1 MLKQCLERLQL
12 PQGYD
17 FASICNRT
25 GRIPPMFL
33 RSRAFPPGFIAPC
46 LPTIAPQPPSGPMWL
61 HELKH
66 DGFRVIARKEG
77 KQVKLYSRPGNV
89 TYSVFWIPSD
99 CSSQCNKLNMYVLF
113 REISWIS
120 SRGMRPCL

>member
-1 MLKQCLERLQL
+1 MRLPTPTLKQCLERLQL

-61 HELKH
+61 HESKRCLAA
-66 DGFRVIARKEG
+66 RVG
-77 KQVKLYSRPGNV
+77 KWVELLRHFLQDLDVG
-89 TYSVFWIPSD
+89 
-99 CSSQCNKLNMYVLF
+99 
-113 REISWIS
+113 
-120 SRGMRPCL
+120 

>member
-1 MLKQCLERLQL
+1 MPVLRRNRNARSGSKASDRRARRVRGMSAAPLIATELVTPLPRRAVRARSTHDARRSWSIFKQK
-12 PQGYD
+12 P
-17 FASICNRT
+17 N
-25 GRIPPMFL
+25 
-33 RSRAFPPGFIAPC
+33 RAFSTP
-46 LPTIAPQPPSGPMWL
+46 
-61 HELKH
+61 
-66 DGFRVIARKEG
+66 
-77 KQVKLYSRPGNV
+77 NV